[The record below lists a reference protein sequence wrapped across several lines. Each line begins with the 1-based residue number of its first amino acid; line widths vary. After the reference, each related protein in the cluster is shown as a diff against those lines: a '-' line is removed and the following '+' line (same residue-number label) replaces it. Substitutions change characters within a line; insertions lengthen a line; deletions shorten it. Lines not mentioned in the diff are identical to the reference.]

1 MMRTCVTGPHGES
14 GDDLSKKVADANKQ
28 SEWNAQLKGGGR

>member
-1 MMRTCVTGPHGES
+1 MTWVTGPNGEN

-28 SEWNAQLKGGGR
+28 SRQNSQTRGGR